1 MNKPLLI
8 TLASAL
14 LPIFG
19 VSADGLKVKLLSQ
32 DTILQYEDAQRLET
46 VLSDAIAHSQ
56 TLSPVTYPLANQ
68 LFNSNKQA
76 MAQQLKSDV
85 LEQLEQKKQHTGDD
99 TSMDILIEQV
109 KRWTVGYRES
119 LSLDIDKVRI
129 QAEHNPLLAGAYEL
143 ITPQREEH
151 IQVEGLLFRP
161 QTLAFASATT
171 LSEAL
176 DQTDILSTANNS
188 FAWVIYPDGHH
199 VKAGYAYWNNEN
211 THLTPGTV
219 VFVGFNSDD
228 SELQRLE
235 ENIVKLISMRK
246 GSQ

>member
-14 LPIFG
+14 LPIFAA
-19 VSADGLKVKLLSQ
+19 SADGLKVKLISQ
-32 DTILQYEDAQRLET
+32 GTILQYEDAQRLET

-56 TLSPVTYPLANQ
+56 TLSPASYPLANQ
-68 LFNSNKQA
+68 LFNRDKQGT
-76 MAQQLKSDV
+76 AQQLKNDV
-85 LEQLEQKKQHTGDD
+85 LEQLEQRKQHTGDE

-109 KRWTVGYRES
+109 KRWPVGYRES
-119 LSLDIDKVRI
+119 VSLDIDKVRT

-176 DQTDILSTANNS
+176 DQSDILSTANNS

-199 VKAGYAYWNNEN
+199 VKTGYAYWNNEN

>member
-8 TLASAL
+8 TLTSTL
-14 LPIFG
+14 LPIFAA
-19 VSADGLKVKLLSQ
+19 SADTLKVELPIQ
-32 DTILQYEDAQRLET
+32 GAILQYEEAERLET

-56 TLSPVTYPLANQ
+56 TLSPASYPLANQ
-68 LFNSNKQA
+68 LFNRNKQSA
-76 MAQQLKSDV
+76 AQQLKSNV
-85 LEQLEQKKQHTGDD
+85 LEQLEQRKHHRDND
-99 TSMDILIEQV
+99 ASLDILIEQI
-109 KRWTVGYRES
+109 KRWAVGYRES

-129 QAEHNPLLAGAYEL
+129 QADHNPLLAGEYEL
-143 ITPQREEH
+143 ITPQRIEQ
-151 IQVEGLLFRP
+151 IQIEGLLFRP
-161 QTLAFASATT
+161 QTVAFASSPT

-176 DQTDILSTANNS
+176 EQTDMLSTAS
-188 FAWVIYPDGHH
+188 SSYAWVIYPDGHYI
-199 VKAGYAYWNNEN
+199 KAGYAYWNNEN

-228 SELQRLE
+228 SELKRLE